1 MCIARRHRH
10 GLQESPTCALC
21 GVGTE
26 EIDHLLLACPYSV
39 EVWSLALRLPGL
51 DDLLL
56 LDMAS
61 FWVSWTT
68 SRKRVA
74 KTARREDSTPWYCS
88 LAGNCRRKETP
99 GRSTQRRGIQ
109 LCSSAPSSTKPT
121 FGSQRASVTLLACCH
136 CSWQRRKTIL

>member
-1 MCIARRHRH
+1 M
-10 GLQESPTCALC
+10 
-21 GVGTE
+21 GTE

-61 FWVSWTT
+61 FWVWGTT

-74 KTARREDSTPWYCS
+74 KTARRGFDSMVLLVGWELWKERNSRTFDAAARHPTVLLGFIIDEANLWVRAGFRHLTS
-88 LAGNCRRKETP
+88 LLP
-99 GRSTQRRGIQ
+99 
-109 LCSSAPSSTKPT
+109 L
-121 FGSQRASVTLLACCH
+121 LLAT
-136 CSWQRRKTIL
+136 SQNNSVN

>member
-61 FWVSWTT
+61 FWVWWTT

-74 KTARREDSTPWYCS
+74 KTARRGFDSMVLLVGWELWKERNSRTFDAAARHPAVLLNSICVCVPVS
-88 LAGNCRRKETP
+88 L
-99 GRSTQRRGIQ
+99 
-109 LCSSAPSSTKPT
+109 
-121 FGSQRASVTLLACCH
+121 SVF
-136 CSWQRRKTIL
+136 W